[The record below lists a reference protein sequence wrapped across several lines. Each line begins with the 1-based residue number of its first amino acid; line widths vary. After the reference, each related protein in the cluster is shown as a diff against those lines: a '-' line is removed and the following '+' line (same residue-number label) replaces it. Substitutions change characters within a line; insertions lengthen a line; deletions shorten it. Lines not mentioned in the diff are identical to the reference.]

1 VKRIITT
8 VAAAALLATP
18 AAALGQAQETAKHTQ
33 PNIVQLAASNPQFS
47 TLVGLVK
54 KAGLV
59 KALSAPG
66 PVTVFAPTNAA
77 FAKVPKATLDALAA
91 DRALLRSVL
100 TYHVV
105 KGAVPASKVLTLNNK
120 NVKTLNGETV
130 TVRITGKKKKSVYV
144 NNAKVLKVDLR
155 ASNGIVHSI
164 NRVLIPPAS

>member
-8 VAAAALLATP
+8 VAATALLAAP
-18 AAALGQAQETAKHTQ
+18 AAALGHTSTATQ
-33 PNIVQLAASNPQFS
+33 RPNIVELAASNPQFS

-77 FAKVPKATLDALAA
+77 FAKVPKATLDKLAA
-91 DRALLRSVL
+91 DKKLLRSVL

-105 KGAVPASKVLTLNNK
+105 KGAVPASKV
-120 NVKTLNGETV
+120 VTLNGKKV
-130 TVRITGKKKKSVYV
+130 TTLNGAPVTIRITGKTKKSVYV

-164 NRVLIPPAS
+164 NRVLIPPSS